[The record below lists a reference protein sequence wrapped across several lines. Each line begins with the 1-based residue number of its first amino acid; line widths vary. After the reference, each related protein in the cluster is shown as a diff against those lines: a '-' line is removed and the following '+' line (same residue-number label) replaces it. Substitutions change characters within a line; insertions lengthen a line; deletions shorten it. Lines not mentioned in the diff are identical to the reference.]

1 MILGDW
7 GCIFLLEYLQ
17 VRKLLAKRGRGDGVS
32 GSPQKKHSI
41 GEAPLVS
48 MDVCHICLNASSYV
62 REFKKITTVTATV
75 TSLKKRLN
83 VRYNLWYISLPS
95 SAKQQREI
103 TKFYVLQGTWCTTTD
118 FYFKCFA
125 LPRFNFVIA
134 LTLRNKRK
142 WLKGILRFV
151 G

>member
-17 VRKLLAKRGRGDGVS
+17 VRKLLAKRGRGDGVG

-83 VRYNLWYISLPS
+83 RSMALHVRYNSWYISLPS

-103 TKFYVLQGTWCTTTD
+103 TKFYVLQG
-118 FYFKCFA
+118 A
-125 LPRFNFVIA
+125 
-134 LTLRNKRK
+134 
-142 WLKGILRFV
+142 
-151 G
+151 